1 MKVLFIFSIG
11 FDYDHSSTILM
22 NNILE
27 ELEKRD
33 IKVHY
38 IAPVA
43 TPNADNHPHYNYDK
57 SLISYDSIYCKL
69 PSKSNL
75 IMRYLYGVN
84 YAIKIRKYVK
94 AQTNYDCVYVQ
105 STATG
110 FWTMASLKSC
120 THNIPLIYSNLDM
133 FPGSTIA
140 AGKMPWKGMQH
151 LFYFLQ
157 KKMFKMADHI
167 MAMSE
172 DMKQKIHELGISN
185 DKITAWN
192 TWYDNDR
199 LHPVEDRNNTFF
211 TEYGMN
217 RNKFYVQ
224 YAGNVGYVYDV
235 LTLINVADRLKDYP
249 NIVFQI
255 VGHGSQIGYIEKE
268 IERIN
273 LTNVEI
279 LPFQPVS
286 RISEVYSSCDIQFV
300 PLKKRVIGNSFPSKL
315 AHVMACG
322 KTFICSIDKT
332 SFFEFAESY
341 EIGKCYEIGSYDE
354 IANGILEF
362 YKSKELLKC
371 YYRNAFECAKTYFSK
386 QRNTSIIIDA
396 IKMIACKGES
406 DE

>member
-1 MKVLFIFSIG
+1 MSSMKVLFIFSVG
-11 FDYDHSSTILM
+11 FDYEHSSTILM

-27 ELEKRD
+27 ELEKYG
-33 IKVHY
+33 IAAHY
-38 IAPVA
+38 IAPIVSL
-43 TPNADNHPHYNYDK
+43 NASNYPHYNFDER
-57 SLISYDSIYCKL
+57 LISYDSIFCKQA
-69 PSKSNL
+69 SKSNL
-75 IMRYLYGVN
+75 IKRYLSGVK

-94 AQTNYDCVYVQ
+94 VQSDCDCVYVQ

-140 AGKMPWKGMQH
+140 AGKMPWKGLQQI
-151 LFYFLQ
+151 FYFLQ

-172 DMKQKIHELGISN
+172 DMKHKIHELGIPN

-199 LHPVEDRNNTFF
+199 LHPVEDMDNSFIS
-211 TEYGMN
+211 EYGID
-217 RNKFYVQ
+217 RKKFYVQ

-235 LTLINVADRLKDYP
+235 ETLINVAERLKGYH

-268 IERIN
+268 IGKRE
-273 LTNVEI
+273 LTNVKI

-286 RISEVYSSCDIQFV
+286 RISEVYSSCDIQFI
-300 PLKKRVIGNSFPSKL
+300 PLKKGVIGNSFPSKL

-332 SFFEFAESY
+332 SFFEFTENY
-341 EIGKCYEIGSYDE
+341 EIGKCYEIGNYDG
-354 IANGILEF
+354 IVNAILEF
-362 YKSKELLKC
+362 YNSKELLKTYC
-371 YYRNAFECAKTYFSK
+371 KNASECAKKFFSK
-386 QRNTSIIIDA
+386 QRNTSIIIDT
-396 IKMIACKGES
+396 IKMVAYKR
-406 DE
+406 